1 MDLNAT
7 IGLFVVEL
15 VLLAICIWQDRRPAD
30 PMKPRLL
37 PYRLLMLIILVIGLA
52 TAAHIVA
59 LLTGNPVMPRRKM
72 GM

>member
-1 MDLNAT
+1 MSLNAT

-15 VLLAICIWQDRRPAD
+15 LLLGICIWQERKPVDLL
-30 PMKPRLL
+30 KPRLL
-37 PYRLLMLIILVIGLA
+37 PYRLFMLILVVMSLA

-59 LLTGNPVMPRRKM
+59 LVTGNPVMPRRKM

>member
-7 IGLFVVEL
+7 IGLLVVEL
-15 VLLAICIWQDRRPAD
+15 VLLGICIWQDRKPAD

-37 PYRLLMLIILVIGLA
+37 PYRLMMLVLVVIGLA

-72 GM
+72 GI